1 MAKVASTEVLRL
13 QFVPTIASQAAPT
26 VAEINAGTDLTPW
39 LTPDGLTTNLN
50 GTTID
55 VQAANSRYKAT
66 APGSYG
72 GDPITAKFFRDDTT
86 DTAYTTL
93 PRLTT
98 GYFVIRRMGP
108 LSSTAFAAAQ
118 KVEVWPITV
127 ISCNPMPTADNEA
140 QKFEV
145 SCSVQPAPSITGVV
159 AA

>member
-1 MAKVASTEVLRL
+1 MSRVASTEVLRL
-13 QFVPTIASQAAPT
+13 QFVPIIASQAAPT

-50 GTTID
+50 GSTID

-66 APGSYG
+66 APGSFG
-72 GDPITAKFFRDDTT
+72 GDPITAKFFRDDAT

-93 PRLTT
+93 PRLAT

-108 LSSTAFAAAQ
+108 TSATAFAAAQ

-127 ISCNPMPTADNEA
+127 ITANPMSTTDNEA